1 MTDWQGA
8 RQCVCVSVCACVRV
22 CVRVPVC
29 VCVCVCACV
38 CVLVIILPVKGC
50 VYSKLK
56 WACYCSSVSKKL
68 SFQVCDVNS
77 AALGKYWAR
86 LC

>member
-1 MTDWQGA
+1 M
-8 RQCVCVSVCACVRV
+8 RVCLCLHVCVRVCMRVCVCACVRV
-22 CVRVPVC
+22 CV
-29 VCVCVCACV
+29 CVCA
-38 CVLVIILPVKGC
+38 LVIILPVKGR

-68 SFQVCDVNS
+68 SFQVCNVNT